1 MRKHFYRFLAIAV
14 MAAVIHGSVM
24 PAAAVQD
31 ATVDTITLE
40 TEAAEEEVP
49 VDLSW
54 KTQRDKGQWIE
65 EMGIAGTATSLV
77 LVINNQNGGDE
88 EELPRKGEE
97 ELKNRPR
104 RTTVVG
110 NSRLLYLSKD
120 SDGEW
125 QEIISVNCFLSGGGL
140 HEDGEMY
147 GVYRLSDTFGLHEDP
162 GSLVPFWHL
171 TSKDYW
177 ITDEEHEDFGRITTS
192 EPADMKEIPSVN
204 LEEMRAF
211 CNYGMI
217 LKPESEGEAFP
228 ALIVSCQ
235 QADTNDRTFSGI
247 QLSEPYVR
255 MLIQSI
261 DEETRI
267 LIAGELEDMEGM

>member
-14 MAAVIHGSVM
+14 MAAVVHGSMM
-24 PAAAVQD
+24 PAAAMPD

-40 TEAAEEEVP
+40 TEAATEEVP

-77 LVINNQNGGDE
+77 LIINNQDE
-88 EELPRKGEE
+88 ESGEELPRKGEE
-97 ELKNRPR
+97 ESKDRPR

-110 NSRLLYLSKD
+110 TSRLLYLSKD
-120 SDGEW
+120 SNGEW
-125 QEIISVNCFLSGGGL
+125 QEIISVNCFLSGGR

-147 GVYRLSDTFGLHEDP
+147 GVYRLEDAFGLHEDP
-162 GSLVPFWHL
+162 GSLVPFHHL

-177 ITDEEHEDFGRITTS
+177 VTDEEHENFGRITAS
-192 EPADMKEIPSVN
+192 EPEIMKDVPSVN

-217 LKPESEGEAFP
+217 LRPESEGEAFP
-228 ALIVSCQ
+228 ALVVSCQ

-247 QLSEPYVR
+247 QLSEPYIR